1 MPRAQR
7 AVVGL
12 PFPRTRAVG
21 GRGTPRFAP
30 GAERALTD
38 RPGHASQS
46 NCKTRTRIESRF
58 QQQRAHNC
66 VRWHRPVRTKEGIN
80 VHAKLELSTK
90 FHADRRG
97 AWRALL
103 CQSAEAHDKRARPQP
118 WDAACGAHRQR
129 RGWSRRAAGFG
140 RCVRRSSEP
149 RLLPTSEKPLGYTRQ
164 TRDASGHR
172 AAGTTVSTA
181 ARPRR

>member
-7 AVVGL
+7 AVVAAL
-12 PFPRTRAVG
+12 FPEAARWAAAVLLE
-21 GRGTPRFAP
+21 PLL
-30 GAERALTD
+30 GANEALMD
-38 RPGHASQS
+38 RPWHASKS

-103 CQSAEAHDKRARPQP
+103 CQSAEAHDARARPQP
-118 WDAACGAHRQR
+118 TASENATGVPWERQ
-129 RGWSRRAAGFG
+129 
-140 RCVRRSSEP
+140 
-149 RLLPTSEKPLGYTRQ
+149 
-164 TRDASGHR
+164 
-172 AAGTTVSTA
+172 
-181 ARPRR
+181 